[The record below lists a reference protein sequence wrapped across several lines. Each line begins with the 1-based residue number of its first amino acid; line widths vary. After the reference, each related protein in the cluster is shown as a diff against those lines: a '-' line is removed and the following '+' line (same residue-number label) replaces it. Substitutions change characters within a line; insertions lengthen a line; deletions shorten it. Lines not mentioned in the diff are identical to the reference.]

1 MNDLHWSPCMSP
13 FTDPVLELRLVAQ
26 KAEEAASAAS
36 IAQASHAD
44 MEDHRAAVLG
54 DLLDAIDRID
64 AGLGARLLRAMYPR
78 AAAPHCE
85 RRGL

>member
-1 MNDLHWSPCMSP
+1 MMP
-13 FTDPVLELRLVAQ
+13 FDAAVMELRLATQ
-26 KAEEAASAAS
+26 KAETAASAAS

-64 AGLGARLLRAMYPR
+64 HGLGSRLLRAMYPR
-78 AAAPHCE
+78 VTAPMHE